1 MRFASDDHQHRPVRH
16 LNRWTSVRIRHQPL
30 RRGVRASSARALAH
44 TVRWRATHYGFIALC
59 AGTWSML
66 RAGGLCRA
74 LRARKTTN
82 RAAWA
87 ANTLQAKASIGP
99 PGETIHKR
107 HRGDSNPC
115 GQSPMD
121 FESISLTARTQ
132 CQCCLFFL
140 VKICCHFCTWNTA
153 SIAAIGG
160 GIERPGSTR

>member
-1 MRFASDDHQHRPVRH
+1 MGAHSREVGRYVGFEHARMRFASDDHQHRPVRH

-44 TVRWRATHYGFIALC
+44 TVRWRATHYGFIAPI
-59 AGTWSML
+59 AGTRSK
-66 RAGGLCRA
+66 

-121 FESISLTARTQ
+121 FESIFFTARTQ
-132 CQCCLFFL
+132 C
-140 VKICCHFCTWNTA
+140 HGNSRTGCTPNGAKPTSRATA
-153 SIAAIGG
+153 QQ
-160 GIERPGSTR
+160 